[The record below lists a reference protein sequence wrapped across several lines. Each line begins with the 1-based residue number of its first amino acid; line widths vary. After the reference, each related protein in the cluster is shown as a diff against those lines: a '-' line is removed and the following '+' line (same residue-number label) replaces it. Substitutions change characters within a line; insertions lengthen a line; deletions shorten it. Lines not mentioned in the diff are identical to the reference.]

1 MKKKDEKTYAIELNA
16 QDFADV
22 FTGIW
27 IDYMSRAVN
36 DLNTK
41 RLLKNS
47 VKLLVVYMLETG
59 KATGTDFGKLGVE
72 MIDLANNPDKVQAGN
87 PSSKE
92 RYQELMK
99 VIEALAE
106 EQEKGEA
113 K

>member
-1 MKKKDEKTYAIELNA
+1 MDKKEKTYAIELKA

-47 VKLLVVYMLETG
+47 VKLLVVYFLETG
-59 KATGTDFGKLGVE
+59 KVTGTEFGKLGAE
-72 MIDLANNPDKVQAGN
+72 MIGLANNPDKIQAGN
-87 PSSKE
+87 PTDKE
-92 RYQELMK
+92 RYQALMEA
-99 VIEALAE
+99 IEALAE
-106 EQEKGEA
+106 EQED
-113 K
+113 